1 MGAYHGRKL
10 KVAGLLGQQFLE
22 KIQNGGAKIKLSNLE
37 NLEQLV
43 ESLSHTHRLKC

>member
-22 KIQNGGAKIKLSNLE
+22 KIQNGGTKI
-37 NLEQLV
+37 
-43 ESLSHTHRLKC
+43 HTLLTRVSRVKKVIQQFY